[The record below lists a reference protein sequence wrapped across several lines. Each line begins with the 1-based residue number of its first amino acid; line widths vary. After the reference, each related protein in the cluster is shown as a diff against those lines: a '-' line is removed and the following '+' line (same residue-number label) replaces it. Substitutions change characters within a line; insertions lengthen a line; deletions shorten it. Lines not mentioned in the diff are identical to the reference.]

1 MDAPAK
7 HVGPYHRVVGSHAPA
22 LVRLGVAVAAGVV
35 VGAVV
40 ATFGEWPLP
49 LLAGWDTT
57 AIVLVTITM
66 HLIYSSDAPAT
77 MQHAQRD
84 DETKGTA
91 RLLVLLVSMASLLGV
106 GWALHTAD
114 DTDGGTRIWLLA
126 LSVLTVV
133 VSWVVVNGTF
143 TLHYAHLYYDEASGG
158 IAFPDTD
165 SPAYRDLAYVAFTI
179 GMTYQV
185 SDTALRTRAMRRAV
199 LHHSL
204 VSYVFGVVIV
214 AATVNIVSAY
224 L

>member
-1 MDAPAK
+1 MDEPPE
-7 HVGPYHRVVGSHAPA
+7 HVGRYRRIVGSHAPA
-22 LVRLGVAVAAGVV
+22 LVRLLVAVV
-35 VGAVV
+35 VGIVV
-40 ATFGEWPLP
+40 LALVALFGEWPLP
-49 LLAGWDTT
+49 LLAGWDAT
-57 AIVLVTITM
+57 AFVLLSITM

-77 MQHAQRD
+77 RQHAQRD

-106 GWALHTAD
+106 GWALHTAKD
-114 DTDGGTRIWLLA
+114 AGMSTRIWLLA

-133 VSWVVVNGTF
+133 LSWIVVNGTF
-143 TLHYAHLYYDEASGG
+143 TLHYAHLYYETAQNG
-158 IAFPDTD
+158 ITFPDTE

-185 SDTALRTRAMRRAV
+185 SDTALRTPAMRRAV

-214 AATVNIVSAY
+214 ATTVNILATY